1 MLDYFGALRTTI
13 QRGEYMLE
21 QMEDRVERCWLD
33 TRITTEQRDELLQL
47 AAECAKDEWQIDVL
61 AKLTELESRV
71 YALEHADDPDPAE
84 QYPVWE
90 QGMITPQH
98 GIVRW
103 DVTGDGE
110 YDLCRYD
117 GGRSQGTASKVGGI
131 EGWHL
136 LDAGLNATH
145 SIKRNSD
152 GTYTLTPVEPEPEP
166 ESE

>member
-1 MLDYFGALRTTI
+1 MIDFYQALKTII
-13 QRGEYMLE
+13 QRGEYALE
-21 QMEDRVERCWLD
+21 DMEDRINRVWLD
-33 TRITTEQRDELLQL
+33 TRITTEQRDELLSL
-47 AAECAKDEWQIDVL
+47 AAECAKDEFQVDVL
-61 AKLTELESRV
+61 AKLADLDARV
-71 YALEHADDPDPAE
+71 YDLEHKDDPDPAE

-136 LDAGLNATH
+136 LDSELNATH
-145 SIKRNSD
+145 TIKRNSD
-152 GTYTLTPVEPEPEP
+152 GTYTLTPIEAA
-166 ESE
+166 

>member
-1 MLDYFGALRTTI
+1 MIDFYNALKTII
-13 QRGEYMLE
+13 QRGEYSLE
-21 QMEDRVERCWLD
+21 NMEDRINTCWLD
-33 TRITTEQRDELLQL
+33 TRITTEQRDELLTL
-47 AAECAKDEWQIDVL
+47 AAECAKDEWQVDVL
-61 AKLTELESRV
+61 GKLAELEARV
-71 YALEHADDPDPAE
+71 YELEHKDDPDPAE

-117 GGRSQGTASKVGGI
+117 GRRSQGTASKVGGI

-136 LDAGLNATH
+136 LDAELNATH
-145 SIKRNSD
+145 TIKRNSD
-152 GTYTLTPVEPEPEP
+152 GTYTLTPIEPEP

>member
-1 MLDYFGALRTTI
+1 MIDYYGALKTTI
-13 QRGEYMLE
+13 ERGEYLLDE
-21 QMEDRVERCWLD
+21 METRVERVWLD
-33 TRITTEQRDELLQL
+33 TRITEGQRDELLAL
-47 AAECAKDEWQIDVL
+47 AAECAKDEWQVDVL
-61 AKLTELESRV
+61 GQLADLERRV

-90 QGMITPQH
+90 QGYVTPQH

-131 EGWHL
+131 EGWFL
-136 LDAGLNATH
+136 LDASLEATH
-145 SIKRNSD
+145 SIRRNGD
-152 GTYTLTPVEPEPEP
+152 GTYELTPVEGDGEGDE
-166 ESE
+166 

>member
-1 MLDYFGALRTTI
+1 MIDYYGALRTTI
-13 QRGEYMLE
+13 QRGEYALE
-21 QMEDRVERCWLD
+21 NMEDRIERCWLD

-47 AAECAKDEWQIDVL
+47 ASECAKDEYQIDIL
-61 AKLTELESRV
+61 AKLTDLETRVYELE
-71 YALEHADDPDPAE
+71 HKDDPDPAE

-103 DVTGDGE
+103 DVTGDGV

-131 EGWHL
+131 EGWYL
-136 LDAGLNATH
+136 LDAELNATH
-145 SIKRNSD
+145 NIHRNSD
-152 GTYTLTPVEPEPEP
+152 GTYTLTPVEEPE
-166 ESE
+166 E